1 MEVRKMTITRAL
13 NELKLLDNRINDKIT
28 STQFVTALQN
38 DKKVFNRLS
47 VEEFSKEVR
56 ENFDSIKDLISNR
69 DKIKKA
75 IVKSNAETFV
85 EVGGVKMTVAEAIE
99 RKSSIKYEKSVLL
112 MMENQL
118 KRSEIEVGHGNKE
131 AERKAFEALQS
142 VIGKESA
149 RAPKKEDTDAIY
161 TPVYDKYKWSVI
173 DPINTSLII
182 KELKKNIEDFD
193 NNIDIELSSSNATTF
208 IEI

>member
-1 MEVRKMTITRAL
+1 MEIRKMTITRAL

-28 STQFVTALQN
+28 STQFVAALQN
-38 DKKVFNRLS
+38 DKKVFNRLT
-47 VEEFSKEVR
+47 VEEFSKEVH

-99 RKSSIKYEKSVLL
+99 RKNSIKYEKSVLL
-112 MMENQL
+112 MMEGQL
-118 KRSEIEVGHGNKE
+118 KRAEVEVGRGNEE
-131 AERKAFEALQS
+131 AEKKAFEALQS
-142 VIGKESA
+142 VIGKENA

-173 DPINTSLII
+173 DPINASLII

>member
-28 STQFVTALQN
+28 STQFVAALQN
-38 DKKVFNRLS
+38 DKKVFNRLT

-56 ENFDSIKDLISNR
+56 ENFDSVKDLISNR

-85 EVGGVKMTVAEAIE
+85 EVGGIKMTVAEAIE
-99 RKSSIKYEKSVLL
+99 RKNSIKYEKSVLL
-112 MMENQL
+112 MMEGQL
-118 KRSEIEVGHGNKE
+118 KRAEVEVGRGNEE
-131 AERKAFEALQS
+131 AEKKAFEALQS
-142 VIGKESA
+142 VIGKENA

-173 DPINTSLII
+173 DPINASLII

-208 IEI
+208 IEV

>member
-28 STQFVTALQN
+28 STRFVAALQN
-38 DKKVFNRLS
+38 DKKVFNRLT

-99 RKSSIKYEKSVLL
+99 RKNSIKYEKSVLL
-112 MMENQL
+112 MMEGQL
-118 KRSEIEVGHGNKE
+118 KRAEVEVGRGNEE
-131 AERKAFEALQS
+131 AEKKAFEALQS
-142 VIGKESA
+142 VIGKENA
-149 RAPKKEDTDAIY
+149 RAPKKEDTEAIY
-161 TPVYDKYKWSVI
+161 APVYDKYKWSVI
-173 DPINTSLII
+173 DPINTNLII